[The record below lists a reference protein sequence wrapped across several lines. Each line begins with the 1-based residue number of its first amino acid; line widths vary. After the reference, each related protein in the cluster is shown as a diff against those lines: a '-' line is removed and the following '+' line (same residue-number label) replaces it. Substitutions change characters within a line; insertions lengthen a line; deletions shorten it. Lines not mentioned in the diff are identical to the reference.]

1 MRFRPFAKTLAAG
14 LGVALAPIGSLPA
27 RADSALGFDA
37 ELASATTLGLARG
50 WGIALDPD
58 EEPKRSP
65 NGILYNRT
73 PLPPEPRART
83 ASGWEVTGVVEAG
96 GSWSSGDTS
105 DYFFRRYKDVANGG
119 YLRYFDLTA
128 EQEATASFLESYGGE
143 VGRTDQFYSLAFGR
157 YNAWQVNAFF
167 DEIPQH
173 LLDDVPIAV
182 ERDRL
187 GQRHAV
193 RVDCPAARRRP

>member
-1 MRFRPFAKTLAAG
+1 M
-14 LGVALAPIGSLPA
+14 PIGSLPA
-27 RADSALGFDA
+27 SADSAVGLDP

-50 WGIALDPD
+50 WGIVLDPD

-65 NGILYNRT
+65 NGILYTRT

-83 ASGWEVTGVVEAG
+83 ADGWEVNGHVEAG

-105 DYFFRRYKDVANGG
+105 DYFFRRYKDVGNGG

-128 EQEATASFLESYGGE
+128 EQEATARFLESYGGE

-157 YNAWQVNAFF
+157 YNAGKST
-167 DEIPQH
+167 
-173 LLDDVPIAV
+173 
-182 ERDRL
+182 RSSTRS
-187 GQRHAV
+187 
-193 RVDCPAARRRP
+193 PAPTRRRTDRCGTGSARATSRCPR